1 MTRPQS
7 CPRVIP
13 STSWTLCTGSA
24 GVDHGE
30 TSLLATAFHADAT
43 VDFGPC
49 GRKMGLEFP
58 LLVGREIIVD
68 FLGAT
73 AKTQTT
79 THVITNGRAQVDGD
93 TAVLRALVDAT
104 HLRKSEPS
112 RRCRMVNWY
121 EAKLAKKT
129 HVWRMCGLV
138 IDNAWFTGDPQVLLG
153 KPQCSA

>member
-1 MTRPQS
+1 MDNDTPPIVSARDS
-7 CPRVIP
+7 LDVMDALYRF
-13 STSWTLCTGSA
+13 GA

-58 LLVGREIIVD
+58 LLVGRETIVD
-68 FLGAT
+68 FLGQA
-73 AKTQTT
+73 AKAPTT
-79 THVITNGRAQVDGD
+79 THVITNGRVRVDGG

-104 HLRKSEPS
+104 HLAKSDLS
-112 RRCRMVNWY
+112 RRCRMMNWY
-121 EAKLAKKT
+121 KAELPREGQ
-129 HVWRMCGLV
+129 VWRMRGLV

-153 KPQCSA
+153 I